1 MVPAGVFTEEGAYGS
16 GRYLPRAQCAAVPW
30 TLDLLDGPLWVQD
43 WGPQWDLL
51 RPPSESWPRSPWI
64 I

>member
-30 TLDLLDGPLWVQD
+30 TLDFLDGPLWVQD
-43 WGPQWDLL
+43 WRVHSGI
-51 RPPSESWPRSPWI
+51 S
-64 I
+64 